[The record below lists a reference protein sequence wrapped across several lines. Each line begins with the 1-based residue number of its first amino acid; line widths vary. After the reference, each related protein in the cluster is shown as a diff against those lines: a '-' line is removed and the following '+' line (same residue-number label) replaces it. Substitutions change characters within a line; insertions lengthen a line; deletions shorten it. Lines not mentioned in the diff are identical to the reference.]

1 MKRCMRSDY
10 NKEDL
15 KLLMNKDVDT
25 WWADS
30 TAVVEKGAIIGG
42 ETRIWHFSHICSGA
56 VIGRQ
61 CTLGQNTFVA
71 DECTVGDRV
80 KIQNNVSLFAGVQLE
95 SDVFIGP
102 SVVFTNVINPRAFID
117 RKTEFKQTI
126 IKQGA
131 TIGANCTILCG
142 NTVGEFSMVGAGAT
156 VTNSVKPFA
165 LMMGIP
171 ARQVGW
177 VSRNG
182 VRLNLPLF
190 GHDEADCS
198 ESAMRYQLVG
208 DCLKEIEI
216 P

>member
-1 MKRCMRSDY
+1 MSKNADS
-10 NKEDL
+10 
-15 KLLMNKDVDT
+15 

-71 DECTVGDRV
+71 NECTVGDRV

-102 SVVFTNVINPRAFID
+102 SVVFTNVTNPRAFID

-126 IKQGA
+126 IQRGA

-156 VTNSVKPFA
+156 VTNTVNPFA
-165 LMMGIP
+165 LMLGVP

-182 VRLNLPLF
+182 LRLNLPLY
-190 GHDEADCS
+190 GHDETVCP
-198 ESAMRYQLVG
+198 ESAMRYQLDG
-208 DCLKEIEI
+208 DCLREIKK